1 MSMLSEAIQNWSF
14 KIAISKVSRRAIP
27 WAVGLLTGPLVAGKA
42 NAALSQ
48 YGATLTI
55 DPVALQAALGAG
67 LSMVTNW
74 AKVKFN
80 LKWL

>member
-1 MSMLSEAIQNWSF
+1 MSVSDMVTKWSF
-14 KIAISKVSRRAIP
+14 KLALSKISRRAIP
-27 WAVGLLTGPLVAGKA
+27 WAVGLITGPLVAGRA
-42 NAALSQ
+42 NAALGD

-67 LSMVTNW
+67 LSFVTNW

>member
-1 MSMLSEAIQNWSF
+1 MSMLSEAINKWSF
-14 KIAISKVSRRAIP
+14 KIALSKISRRTIP
-27 WAVGLLTGPLVAGKA
+27 WAVGLITGPAFAGKL
-42 NAALSQ
+42 NAVLNQ
-48 YGATLTI
+48 GGASITI

-67 LSMVTNW
+67 LSFITNW